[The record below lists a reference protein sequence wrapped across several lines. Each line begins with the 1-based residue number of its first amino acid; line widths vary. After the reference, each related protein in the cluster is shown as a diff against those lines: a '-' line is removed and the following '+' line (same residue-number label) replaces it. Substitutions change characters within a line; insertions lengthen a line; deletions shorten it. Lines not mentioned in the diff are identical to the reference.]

1 MSHESWSLVEILK
14 LNFDQLVTRLK
25 SSYFGE
31 STQLLGPLCLW
42 QSFTYTRP
50 ESLAERAWIFSAQ
63 STARQSPLTDG
74 GPGIW
79 PSEITF
85 CRANLQTFCRSNLQ
99 RFCRSNLQT
108 FCRENLQAF
117 CPENLQTFCR
127 GNFQRVGIEQ
137 LCAFMFC
144 CYCEGGCSVQPNK
157 YKTAL
162 KRELFVTKRMDTLTD
177 TSRYEVYTWGSSF
190 ISSKISSSSSSS
202 RTTFSKTNREIQP
215 AQLWVYPDWKA
226 ALRNFVKILPIFPV
240 YHFFRQN
247 IWHAIF
253 DQFQFHCI
261 FGDES
266 LENNDSQ
273 KQQKDFGDQLN
284 GYQREDL
291 QLFWCTE
298 GDSTNIYILQIS
310 ISHWGRLSKKL
321 FRGFF
326 SANDLICHSQKFQL
340 CG

>member
-1 MSHESWSLVEILK
+1 
-14 LNFDQLVTRLK
+14 
-25 SSYFGE
+25 
-31 STQLLGPLCLW
+31 
-42 QSFTYTRP
+42 
-50 ESLAERAWIFSAQ
+50 
-63 STARQSPLTDG
+63 
-74 GPGIW
+74 
-79 PSEITF
+79 
-85 CRANLQTFCRSNLQ
+85 
-99 RFCRSNLQT
+99 
-108 FCRENLQAF
+108 
-117 CPENLQTFCR
+117 
-127 GNFQRVGIEQ
+127 
-137 LCAFMFC
+137 MFC

-253 DQFQFHCI
+253 DQFHFHCI
-261 FGDES
+261 LGDES

-340 CG
+340 WHPHPPPFVLFAHMSKFFVTNIRYFSLNIWVVYGELELDWYVFDQNWAKTIPSHFKIFQIHNASDRPIVQCTNCLKPYVMSHQKTDKPNFEFCCQEIFWYWF